1 MGTERPIKPGPW
13 LWLRTSHA
21 SHLRVAAALMLAALL
36 PACSAS
42 QFAQMPS
49 VMGGET
55 ADTPRAPAN
64 PPAYPAVHDMPATR
78 PVPLMTEQ
86 EQKAA
91 EAELI
96 AARDRQN
103 PGSKKKAAPAQGD
116 QQAASRQPRPA
127 KPAAEQSP
135 SNAPAR

>member
-1 MGTERPIKPGPW
+1 MGTERPIKPRPW
-13 LWLRTSHA
+13 LWLRNSNA
-21 SHLRVAAALMLAALL
+21 SHLRVGAVLIFAALL

-49 VMGGET
+49 AIGGET

-64 PPAYPAVHDMPATR
+64 PLAYPPVHDMPAAR

-96 AARDRQN
+96 AARDRQT
-103 PGSKKKAAPAQGD
+103 PKKKAAPAQSD
-116 QQAASRQPRPA
+116 QQAASRQSRPA
-127 KPAAEQSP
+127 KKPAAEQSP
-135 SNAPAR
+135 SNPPAQ